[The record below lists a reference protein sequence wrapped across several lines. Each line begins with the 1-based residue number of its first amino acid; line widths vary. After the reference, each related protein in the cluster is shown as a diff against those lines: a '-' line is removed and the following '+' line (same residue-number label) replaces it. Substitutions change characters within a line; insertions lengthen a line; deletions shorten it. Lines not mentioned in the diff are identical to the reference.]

1 MQIPIRKSFRNS
13 ALLFV
18 SMLCMA
24 SASLGQDLATA
35 EVQAR
40 TALAEFLTAWNS
52 GDIANVRE
60 ALNYPHVTHAAGML
74 VIAHQPREFRQDFDS
89 LRRQGWASSTF
100 DRVTTYQVSPNK
112 VNFGVDFSRK
122 NASGETY
129 QTGHVFYVFSEQ
141 NGKWGMQYRS
151 GVQNPT
157 QFDASEIAL
166 AVQEAT
172 GAVYTFFAAFN
183 AADPV
188 ALGRVMHVPQA
199 LINNRNF
206 IEATTETTP
215 LLNPNFTAMR
225 EQEGWNHSI
234 IQDLNAVSVSPTKII
249 FELVFERV
257 NPAGNVY
264 RRVPAMWALSKVDG
278 RWGVEFRSLMVPTLD
293 VRN

>member
-141 NGKWGMQYRS
+141 DGKWGMQYRS
-151 GVQNPT
+151 GVPNPA

-172 GAVYTFFAAFN
+172 GAVYSFFAAFN

-188 ALGRVMHVPQA
+188 ALRRVVHMPQA
-199 LINNRNF
+199 MMNNASF
-206 IEATTETTP
+206 IEATTEASP
-215 LLNPNFTAMR
+215 LMSPNFTAMR
-225 EQEGWNHSI
+225 ETEGWDHSI
-234 IQDLNAVSVSPTKII
+234 IQDLNPVSVSPAKVI
-249 FELVFERV
+249 FELAFERV
-257 NPAGNVY
+257 NREGDVY
-264 RRVPAMWALSKVDG
+264 RRVPAMWTLSKVDG
-278 RWGVEFRSLMVPTLD
+278 RWGVEFRSLMVPTRD
-293 VRN
+293 VSN